1 MQKTKHSVIEDVF
14 ALISAG
20 LFVAFGVYL
29 FQSQDLMVGGA
40 AGLALLGT
48 YAFDMDFGLLFF
60 LVNLPFYTL
69 AWTQISKRFTINTFI
84 SVTTVSVLT
93 EQIPAFVDIS
103 HVNPFFAAVF
113 GGILIGVGMLMMF
126 RHSSSLGGVGIMAFY
141 LQQRF
146 NIRAGTFQLTVDS
159 CILLSALMF
168 IDWPLVLISILAAFC
183 LNMVI
188 SLNHRPERYFPAQ
201 SEAGTR
207 KSEGESKKAEAK
219 RAQIIEDGVVKSH
232 LNNTLNDRLN
242 NNLDSKLS
250 AQNS

>member
-1 MQKTKHSVIEDVF
+1 MQKTNHSVVEDVF
-14 ALISAG
+14 ALVSAG
-20 LFVAFGVYL
+20 LFVAFGVFL

-48 YAFDMDFGLLFF
+48 YAFEMNFGLLFF
-60 LVNLPFYTL
+60 LINLPFYAL

-113 GGILIGVGMLMMF
+113 GGILIGVGMLIMF
-126 RHSSSLGGVGIMAFY
+126 RHSSSLGGIGIMAFY

-146 NIRAGTFQLTVDS
+146 NLRAGYFQLTVDTLILS
-159 CILLSALMF
+159 CALMF
-168 IDWPLVLISILAAFC
+168 IAWHLVLISILAAFC

-188 SLNHRPERYFPAQ
+188 SLNHRPERYSPAKPDGQ
-201 SEAGTR
+201 AKTNSAANAA
-207 KSEGESKKAEAK
+207 SASKAVSTQKAVSAEEEYHV
-219 RAQIIEDGVVKSH
+219 EDM
-232 LNNTLNDRLN
+232 
-242 NNLDSKLS
+242 LDGDLHP
-250 AQNS
+250 QNG

>member
-48 YAFDMDFGLLFF
+48 YAVDMDFGLLFF
-60 LVNLPFYTL
+60 LINLPFYTL

-159 CILLSALMF
+159 CILLSAMF
-168 IDWPLVLISILAAFC
+168 FIAWPLVLISILAAFC

-188 SLNHRPERYFPAQ
+188 SLNHRPERYFPVQ
-201 SEAGTR
+201 
-207 KSEGESKKAEAK
+207 GESASKKANAESNNAATNHMENRAENSLEQCLDSEL
-219 RAQIIEDGVVKSH
+219 RAQNG
-232 LNNTLNDRLN
+232 
-242 NNLDSKLS
+242 
-250 AQNS
+250 